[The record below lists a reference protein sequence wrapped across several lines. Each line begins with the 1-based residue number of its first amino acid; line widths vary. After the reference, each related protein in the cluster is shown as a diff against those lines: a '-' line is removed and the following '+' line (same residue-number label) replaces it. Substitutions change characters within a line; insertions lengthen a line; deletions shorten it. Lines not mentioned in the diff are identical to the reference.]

1 MEHVLLENYSNLLYW
16 LLCWQAVNLQMNRTM
31 KYQGVLSRIVGFLG
45 KCFLFSPPLPPS
57 IFFCSHSN
65 FRAITRLEMLPTQAT
80 KFKTWDIH
88 FLSKPLFPK
97 SSNLCQCPLKNEI
110 RRFFFFPHFF
120 WGKAKPP
127 FSKTHHPWGGVWIKN
142 AAFLSKTVWFTWNC
156 YDSLCRLA

>member
-1 MEHVLLENYSNLLYW
+1 MLTSCQFTNEQNHEISRGAFQNRRVSGQVFPLLP
-16 LLCWQAVNLQMNRTM
+16 
-31 KYQGVLSRIVGFLG
+31 
-45 KCFLFSPPLPPS
+45 SPSPFHF
-57 IFFCSHSN
+57 FFCSHSN
-65 FRAITRLEMLPTQAT
+65 FCAITRLEMLPTQAT

-110 RRFFFFPHFF
+110 RRFFFPHFF

-127 FSKTHHPWGGVWIKN
+127 FSKTRHPWGGVWIKN